1 MVSSLLHRTG
11 TIRGQALTAVVV
23 LALLSGCSA
32 APQLSE
38 PSAVLEEITYT
49 EAMITLATRP
59 GVQQRILMI
68 QPEGKSKGILI
79 LFPGGDGTG
88 HFKEG
93 DRGFRLSNNFLVRS
107 SHLFALEGFTS
118 AIIDVPSD
126 RPSGIS
132 DGFRTSP
139 EHLREMR
146 AVVSFFAETYRQPVY
161 FVGTSRG
168 TLSAAYVATAL
179 EGESVAGVVLT
190 GAYEQI
196 GSLPLERIRYPV
208 LFVHHRDDGCR
219 ITPYAGARDLFR
231 RVTTSRKKDFVTV
244 IGGSPPLSKPCEA
257 LSTHGFLGK
266 ENEVVKAIT
275 DWLSGKPI
283 FVTIGP

>member
-1 MVSSLLHRTG
+1 MGAATG
-11 TIRGQALTAVVV
+11 KAATIAMMLT
-23 LALLSGCSA
+23 LLSGCAA
-32 APQLSE
+32 APQLPE
-38 PSAVLEEITYT
+38 PSAILEEITYT
-49 EAMITLATRP
+49 EAMITLSTRP

-68 QPEGKSKGILI
+68 HPEGKSKGILI
-79 LFPGGDGTG
+79 LFPGGDGAG

-93 DRGFRLSNNFLVRS
+93 ERGFRLSNNFLVRS
-107 SHLFALEGFTS
+107 SHLFALEGFTA
-118 AIIDVPSD
+118 AILDVPSD
-126 RPSGIS
+126 RASGMS

-139 EHLREMR
+139 EHLREIR

-168 TLSAAYVATAL
+168 TLSAAYAATAL
-179 EGESVAGVVLT
+179 GGEGVAGVVLT

-196 GSLPLERIRYPV
+196 GSLPLERIGYPV

-219 ITPYAGARDLFR
+219 VTPYAGARDLFR
-231 RVTTSRKKDFVTV
+231 RVTASRKKDFVTV

-257 LSTHGFLGK
+257 MSHHGFLGK
-266 ENEVVKAIT
+266 EHEVVKAIT
-275 DWLSGKPI
+275 DWLSGRAI

>member
-1 MVSSLLHRTG
+1 MGAATKKAA
-11 TIRGQALTAVVV
+11 TIAMILT
-23 LALLSGCSA
+23 LLSGCAA

-38 PSAVLEEITYT
+38 PSAVLEEVTYT
-49 EAMITLATRP
+49 EAMITLSTRP

-79 LFPGGDGTG
+79 LFPGGDGAG

-126 RPSGIS
+126 RASGMS

-139 EHLREMR
+139 EHLREIR

-161 FVGTSRG
+161 LVGTSRG

-179 EGESVAGVVLT
+179 DGESVAGVVLT
-190 GAYEQI
+190 GTYEQI
-196 GSLPLERIRYPV
+196 RSLPLERIRYPL

-231 RVTTSRKKDFVTV
+231 RATASRKKDFVTV
-244 IGGSPPLSKPCEA
+244 IGGNPPLSMPCEA

-266 ENEVVKAIT
+266 ENEVVKTIT

>member
-1 MVSSLLHRTG
+1 MG
-11 TIRGQALTAVVV
+11 AIRRKAVPAAFV
-23 LALLSGCSA
+23 LALLSGCAA
-32 APQLSE
+32 APQLPE

-49 EAMITLATRP
+49 EAMVTLSTRP

-68 QPEGKSKGILI
+68 QPEGKSQGILI
-79 LFPGGDGTG
+79 LFPGGDGAG
-88 HFKEG
+88 HFRETA
-93 DRGFRLSNNFLVRS
+93 RGFHLSNNFLVRS
-107 SHLFALEGFTS
+107 SHLFAREGFTA
-118 AIIDVPSD
+118 AILDVPSD
-126 RPSGIS
+126 RASGMS
-132 DGFRTSP
+132 DDFRTSP

-146 AVVSFFAETYRQPVY
+146 AIVRILAETYRQPVY

-179 EGESVAGVVLT
+179 EDATVRAVVLT

-219 ITPYAGARDLFR
+219 ITPYAGARSLFQ
-231 RVTTSRKKDFVTV
+231 RVTASRKKDFVTV
-244 IGGSPPLSKPCEA
+244 IGSDPPVSKPCEA
-257 LSTHGFLGK
+257 LSYHGFLGK
-266 ENEVVKAIT
+266 ENEVAKAIT

-283 FVTIGP
+283 FATIGP

>member
-1 MVSSLLHRTG
+1 MGAATKKAA
-11 TIRGQALTAVVV
+11 TIAMILT
-23 LALLSGCSA
+23 LLSGCAA

-38 PSAVLEEITYT
+38 PSAVLEEVTYT
-49 EAMITLATRP
+49 EAMITLSTRP

-79 LFPGGDGTG
+79 LFPGGDGAG

-126 RPSGIS
+126 RASGMS

-139 EHLREMR
+139 EHLREIR

-161 FVGTSRG
+161 LVGTSRG

-179 EGESVAGVVLT
+179 DGESVAGVVLT
-190 GAYEQI
+190 GTYEQI
-196 GSLPLERIRYPV
+196 GSLPLERIRYPL

-231 RVTTSRKKDFVTV
+231 RATASRKKDFVTV
-244 IGGSPPLSKPCEA
+244 IGGNPPLSMPCEA

-266 ENEVVKAIT
+266 ENEVVKTIT